1 MGTHIAGPGDA
12 LSLIAGYPNDGWRAR
27 LDQLIAANP
36 DHPNIKNRTPDDPQY
51 GWLEVGDVIN
61 VPWLPPAE
69 RLPSTGFTPPET
81 SELPASPAPWQDVW
95 VGGNAQGVVFEVMR
109 NGIPVRVLRK
119 YKQLGIK
126 DWRTLVC
133 EHNAWPDPPDL
144 RPRMEAAAA
153 AVATQN
159 PRVLPE
165 SAAAHRVSL
174 VVFADADTAYYTY
187 NGHGAIVFRVDF
199 NPGDYSDA
207 VVHELSHALLEFHRV
222 GATPGSENAAP
233 DEVLLAVESLYE
245 ELAKTTNVPIPTE
258 KFDPKKPPPFEGGA
272 EQKPAGL
279 VMFSDMLWS
288 GSGGHPWDDAH
299 ELYASAY
306 AGNLQAPKVLKE
318 IIAHYQKAD
327 PAIAPL
333 AEKMFE
339 ILAKGATREAGDAAG
354 THVSPIKDLIAGTT
368 AEIGWAAK
376 PETMYKPVT
385 ESTYCKGTEEPEL
398 DF

>member
-1 MGTHIAGPGDA
+1 
-12 LSLIAGYPNDGWRAR
+12 
-27 LDQLIAANP
+27 
-36 DHPNIKNRTPDDPQY
+36 
-51 GWLEVGDVIN
+51 
-61 VPWLPPAE
+61 
-69 RLPSTGFTPPET
+69 
-81 SELPASPAPWQDVW
+81 
-95 VGGNAQGVVFEVMR
+95 MR

-144 RPRMEAAAA
+144 RPRMEAAAE

-159 PRVLPE
+159 PRLLPE